1 MSQLGGDTMILLTL
15 KMKLFYMG
23 VHTAL
28 GKSQKFAFDPKCRIT
43 LVHSLKTIRDDW
55 WLHTEVAFFPL
66 LYTLL
71 FVKSSRKENDK
82 DSILWKDTAAFRRLC
97 PFLKKSG
104 KGTWLI
110 GGASR
115 SRKPVWW
122 LSGAGTHPGSYSGKW
137 LEAKK
142 TGRLSSHQQSPQEQR
157 LHTAC
162 QHHTRR
168 ACANVCINLTFR

>member
-43 LVHSLKTIRDDW
+43 LVHSLKTMRDDW

-66 LYTLL
+66 LYTSL

-110 GGASR
+110 GGSAGLGSPYDDFQGQGPIRVHIPVNGSRRRKRGGCLPISRVHRNKGCIPPASI
-115 SRKPVWW
+115 
-122 LSGAGTHPGSYSGKW
+122 THGEPALMSV
-137 LEAKK
+137 L
-142 TGRLSSHQQSPQEQR
+142 
-157 LHTAC
+157 
-162 QHHTRR
+162 
-168 ACANVCINLTFR
+168 I